1 MSLQVKYSQVLAL
14 AQELNLKEINV
25 AEEEGVLKLSG
36 TANTPY
42 EKNCVWDKIKE
53 VGGEAYSDIKA
64 NINVANPDFFHVH
77 TVESGDSLSKIS
89 KMYYKDANQYMK
101 IFNANTD
108 QLSNPDAINVG
119 QKIKIPNP

>member
-14 AQELNLKEINV
+14 AQELNMKDIKV
-25 AEEEGVLKLSG
+25 AEEEGVLKLTG
-36 TANTPY
+36 TTNTPY

-53 VGGEAYSDIKA
+53 VGGEKYSDIKA
-64 NINVANPDFFHVH
+64 NITVANPDFFHVH
-77 TVESGDSLSKIS
+77 TVESGESLSKIS
-89 KMYYKDANQYMK
+89 KKYYKDANQYMK

-108 QLSNPDAINVG
+108 QLKNPDMINVG

>member
-14 AQELNLKEINV
+14 AQELNMKDINV

-36 TANTPY
+36 TTNTPY

-53 VGGEAYSDIKA
+53 VGGEAYADIKA
-64 NINVANPDFFHVH
+64 NITVANPDFYHVH
-77 TVESGDSLSKIS
+77 TVVGGDSLSKIS
-89 KMYYKDANQYMK
+89 KKYYKDANQYMK

>member
-53 VGGEAYSDIKA
+53 VGGESYSDIKA
-64 NINVANPDFFHVH
+64 NINVANTDFFHVH

-89 KMYYKDANQYMK
+89 KKYYKDANQYMK

>member
-14 AQELNLKEINV
+14 AQELNMKEINV
-25 AEEEGVLKLSG
+25 AEEEGALKLSG
-36 TANTPY
+36 TTNTPY

-53 VGGEAYSDIKA
+53 IGGEAVSDIKA
-64 NINVANPDFFHVH
+64 NINVANSDFFHVH
-77 TVESGDSLSKIS
+77 TVESGDSLGKIS
-89 KMYYKDANQYMK
+89 KKYYKDANQYMK